1 MKFIIFLLLDVLLS
15 SGMYRVRSDKLA
27 PLKMYNF
34 SLPMHTI
41 TRPCVL
47 MWILRVLI
55 CASSMLSFVAAVVVD
70 VIVDWVVSLRVGAV
84 NDSDD
89 VLGVS
94 DGVDAVVVVLVVS
107 RMFCV

>member
-55 CASSMLSFVAAVVVD
+55 CASSMLSFVVVV
-70 VIVDWVVSLRVGAV
+70 VDWVVSLRVGAV